1 MKHELYVIGMGPGRE
16 EKMTL
21 EAMQTLESC
30 DTIVGYTVY
39 VDLLKTRFPD
49 KEYLTT
55 PMRQETKRCR
65 MAFEEA
71 QKGKR
76 EKNIRT
82 AG

>member
-21 EAMQTLESC
+21 EALQTLESC

-49 KEYLTT
+49 KE
-55 PMRQETKRCR
+55 
-65 MAFEEA
+65 
-71 QKGKR
+71 
-76 EKNIRT
+76 
-82 AG
+82 